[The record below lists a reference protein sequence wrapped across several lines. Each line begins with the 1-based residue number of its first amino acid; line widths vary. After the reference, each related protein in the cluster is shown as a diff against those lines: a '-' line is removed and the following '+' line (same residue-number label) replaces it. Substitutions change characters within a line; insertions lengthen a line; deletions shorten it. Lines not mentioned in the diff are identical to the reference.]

1 MQVTI
6 KINSDRLKEVME
18 VMKAIKSTKILI
30 PESQEKMDSL
40 YSVFQYELDMARIKK

>member
-6 KINSDRLKEVME
+6 KLDPDRLKEVME
-18 VMKAIKSTKILI
+18 VMKAIKRTKILI

-40 YSVFQYELDMARIKK
+40 YHVFQHGLDMLKNK